1 MWLLL
6 VIVISGT
13 SVQQA
18 EVYKI
23 FDSEQECL
31 KVQMEMTKS
40 NPPVNVNLGC
50 VPLRGYGRA

>member
-13 SVQQA
+13 SVKQA
-18 EVYKI
+18 EVYDI
-23 FDSEQECL
+23 FDSEQECI
-31 KVQMEMTKS
+31 KVQVEMSKS
-40 NPPVNVNLGC
+40 HPPEDVNLGC